1 MKKKIKKMTE
11 FAKMCFMNMRK
22 SNFGKCEE
30 RKISVPQYIAR
41 NVPFDNLLMKLNY
54 FLRVECFRGRG

>member
-1 MKKKIKKMTE
+1 MTE

-30 RKISVPQYIAR
+30 RKISVPQYIA
-41 NVPFDNLLMKLNY
+41 LLEMFPLTTY
-54 FLRVECFRGRG
+54 